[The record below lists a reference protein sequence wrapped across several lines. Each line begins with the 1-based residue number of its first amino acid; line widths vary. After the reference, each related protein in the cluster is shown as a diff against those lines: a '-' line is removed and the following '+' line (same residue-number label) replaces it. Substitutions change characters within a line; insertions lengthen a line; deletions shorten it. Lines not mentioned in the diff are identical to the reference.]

1 VPRIRHRPASQCA
14 GGRFRFESLPFILNV
29 LIGLRAQRR
38 PHEHAFLAFSV
49 LARGVHFGMLKVV
62 NHMAQMI
69 VTRTRPAY
77 QAYQLL
83 YLGFII
89 APLVAGLDKFTHF
102 LTDWDK
108 YLAPAVAGVLPF
120 STTTFM
126 LFVGIVEIGAAALVA
141 FRPQIGAYVVA
152 AWLAGIVI
160 NLLLIPGYLDIAL
173 RDFGLMLGALAL
185 ARLSE
190 EFPEGAA

>member
-1 VPRIRHRPASQCA
+1 
-14 GGRFRFESLPFILNV
+14 
-29 LIGLRAQRR
+29 
-38 PHEHAFLAFSV
+38 
-49 LARGVHFGMLKVV
+49 
-62 NHMAQMI
+62 MAQTI
-69 VTRTRPAY
+69 ATQTRPAY

-89 APLVAGLDKFTHF
+89 APLVAGVDKFTHF

-108 YLAPAVAGVLPF
+108 YVAPVVAGLLPF
-120 STTTFM
+120 SAHTFM
-126 LFVGIVEIGAAALVA
+126 LIVGVVEIGAAALVSL
-141 FRPQIGAYVVA
+141 RPQIGAYVVA

-160 NLLLIPGYLDIAL
+160 NLLLIPGYFDVAL

-190 EFPEGAA
+190 EFAEGAV

>member
-1 VPRIRHRPASQCA
+1 
-14 GGRFRFESLPFILNV
+14 
-29 LIGLRAQRR
+29 
-38 PHEHAFLAFSV
+38 
-49 LARGVHFGMLKVV
+49 
-62 NHMAQMI
+62 MAQTI
-69 VTRTRPAY
+69 ATQTRPAY

-89 APLVAGLDKFTHF
+89 APLVAGVDKFTNF

-108 YLAPAVAGVLPF
+108 YLAPVVAGLLPF
-120 STTTFM
+120 SAGTFM
-126 LFVGIVEIGAAALVA
+126 LFVGIVEIGAAVLVA
-141 FRPQIGAYVVA
+141 LRPQIGAYVVA

-160 NLLLIPGYLDIAL
+160 NLLLIPGYFDVAL

-190 EFPEGAA
+190 EFAEGAA